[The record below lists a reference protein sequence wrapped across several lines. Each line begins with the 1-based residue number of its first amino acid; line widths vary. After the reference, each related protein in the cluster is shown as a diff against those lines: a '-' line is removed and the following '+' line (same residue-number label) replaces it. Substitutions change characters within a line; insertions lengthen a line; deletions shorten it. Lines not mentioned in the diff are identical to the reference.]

1 MAQNLKINILAQ
13 DKTKQAFNG
22 IRGRLAGLKDAV
34 LSVKGALVG
43 IGAGL
48 VIKQFVDV
56 GRTVEDL
63 QVRLKQL
70 FGSTQEGTKA
80 FQVMRNFAS
89 EVPFSLEQIQMLL
102 ILHCFHE
109 ETFSNYLKTVL
120 LSLLH
125 NYTHPSF
132 CHNYQRR

>member
-48 VIKQFVDV
+48 NLNWRVWILPLFNAPPKS
-56 GRTVEDL
+56 L
-63 QVRLKQL
+63 LRLKEEVK
-70 FGSTQEGTKA
+70 QE
-80 FQVMRNFAS
+80 F
-89 EVPFSLEQIQMLL
+89 
-102 ILHCFHE
+102 
-109 ETFSNYLKTVL
+109 
-120 LSLLH
+120 
-125 NYTHPSF
+125 PSGLVSII
-132 CHNYQRR
+132 